1 MKRVDDFDAFYHET
15 RKSLLHQTYALT
27 GDLELAHDKVLGAYV
42 RTWQHWRRAAE
53 KTDPQAAVRTDVWR
67 LLGRH
72 GMWLQSSDVPA
83 PVVFDH
89 LAALTPVQ
97 RRLVMLRHLLGK
109 TPAEIG
115 KETGTSKDAV
125 QGLLNESYAAMP
137 RLDAR
142 ILERDLL
149 ALSTLSDTVRMP
161 RASSVRREGD
171 QRKRRRLSIGSAVAG
186 LALVGAGILVVR
198 PNTSMPED
206 TTAVG
211 RNQATPSLMQAPPP
225 TIVVMDAAQLL
236 PANEVAA
243 LNRDDD
249 WTVASTSDA
258 TGPTDRSYSCQQAL
272 FADPDHRSAYARTFK
287 GSGTLDEQAVQTVE
301 VSKSPETAENAFDET
316 VHWATGCTTPRTQ
329 LLAAYQV
336 DGLGDEANA
345 MLLSLSPEGAPK
357 QMLGVV
363 VSRSGS
369 VVTSIVQSTVS
380 DTPIR
385 LGPLVQVGVAA
396 VNSLC
401 TVSDG
406 GCAPLSRLQPISP
419 PPSGDAPGFLSP
431 LDIPVISGVAGGWV
445 GTTPETLQGDPSATL
460 CDTANFAVHRVG
472 LMNGSRDTVTSATLR
487 TYVIPTAS
495 NLPDRFGLSE
505 TIGTFASKRQAL
517 AFMRTVV
524 HSVNTCQ
531 NRELS
536 ATVSDHVH
544 LVASGVHGHAW
555 TFTYQVTSNAQ
566 TVRYRVGLVRRQ
578 GLVAEVTLSP
588 TNNFDMTG
596 TQFAAMA
603 QRAGE
608 RLIDLL

>member
-1 MKRVDDFDAFYHET
+1 MLNEVTWMRRVDDFDAFYHET

-42 RTWQHWRRAAE
+42 STWQHWRRAAE
-53 KTDPQAAVRTDVWR
+53 KTDPQAAVRADVWR

-72 GMWLQSSDVPA
+72 SMWLQSSEVAA

-97 RRLVMLRHLLGK
+97 RRVVMLRHLLGK

-115 KETGTSKDAV
+115 KETGTSTAAV

-137 RLDAR
+137 RLDTR

-186 LALVGAGILVVR
+186 VALVGAGILVVK

-211 RNQATPSLMQAPPP
+211 RNQTTPSLMQAPPP

-236 PANEVAA
+236 SAKDVAA

-258 TGPTDRSYSCQQAL
+258 TGATDRSYTCQQAL

-287 GSGTLDEQAVQTVE
+287 GSGSPSEQAVQTVE
-301 VSKSPETAENAFDET
+301 VSKSPDAAEHAFDET
-316 VHWATGCTTPRTQ
+316 VHWAAGCTTPRTH
-329 LLAAYQV
+329 LLSAYQV
-336 DGLGDEANA
+336 DGLGDEANVL
-345 MLLSLSPEGAPK
+345 LLSLAPEGAPT

-369 VVTSIVQSTVS
+369 VVSSLVQTAVS
-380 DTPIR
+380 DTPLR
-385 LGPLVQVGVAA
+385 PGPLVNAMVAA
-396 VNSLC
+396 VNSIC

-406 GCAPLSRLQPISP
+406 GCAPLSRLQPINP
-419 PPSGDAPGFLSP
+419 PPSGDAMGFLSP
-431 LDIPVISGVAGGWV
+431 LDIPVISGVSGGWV
-445 GTTPETLQGDPSATL
+445 GTTPETLSGNPSATL
-460 CDTANFAVHRVG
+460 CDAADFGV
-472 LMNGSRDTVTSATLR
+472 DTVTSATLR
-487 TYVIPTAS
+487 TYVIPTAAS
-495 NLPDRFGLSE
+495 LPARFGLSE
-505 TIGTFASKRQAL
+505 TIGTFESKGAAL

-531 NRELS
+531 GRELS

-544 LVASGVHGHAW
+544 LVANGVHGHVW
-555 TFTYQVTSNAQ
+555 TFEYQVTANAQ

-588 TNNFDMTG
+588 TNNFDMTE